1 MYFKIKK
8 IINIVITLPIIY
20 IIFFEISFRIIVFL
34 FTLNSSIFFYGFD
47 KSIILNLHSVKNRE
61 FFISNNEIKLKEK
74 SNLKSN
80 SNEIWVFGG
89 STSNQGFCDS
99 KSISWV
105 DLIRTDLSKIN
116 FSKNGINSSFSLNIL
131 KNEIKKQDPPKIIL
145 WANKVNE
152 VLHSKRSN
160 NPKNKILYFI
170 NSIKLT
176 LKKNLVF
183 FYFFDE
189 FTIRLFDKFEINIR
203 NEKIQLDEQDYEY
216 SAKKYLENT
225 KEAINIAELYKVEKF
240 FIISVFNRLNMQ
252 NLETE
257 FYDYYLLEVKKIIE
271 NKKNIY
277 FINTKHHL
285 RTIEK
290 NESLFCDSMH
300 HNYEGKF
307 IIAKIISK
315 FINGYK

>member
-20 IIFFEISFRIIVFL
+20 IIFFEIFFRIIIFL
-34 FTLNSSIFFYGFD
+34 FTLNSSIFFYGLD
-47 KSIILNLHSVKNRE
+47 KNIILNLHSIKNRE
-61 FFISNNEIKLKEK
+61 FFITNNGIKLKEN

-89 STSNQGFCDS
+89 STSNKGFCDS
-99 KSISWV
+99 KSTSWV
-105 DLIRTDLSKIN
+105 DLINTDLTKVN
-116 FSKNGINSSFSLNIL
+116 FSKNGINSSFSLNLL
-131 KNEIKKQDPPKIIL
+131 KNEIKNQDPPKIIL

-160 NPKNKILYFI
+160 NPKNKILYII

-176 LKKNLVF
+176 LKENLVL

-189 FTIRLFDKFEINIR
+189 FAIRLFDKFEINIR
-203 NEKIQLDEQDYEY
+203 NEKIELDRQDYEY

-225 KEAINIAELYKVEKF
+225 IEAINMAELYKVEKF
-240 FIISVFNRLNMQ
+240 FIISIFNRLNMQ
-252 NLETE
+252 NLETK
-257 FYDYYLLEVKKIIE
+257 FYDYYFSEVKKIIE

-277 FINTKHHL
+277 FINTKNYL
-285 RTIEK
+285 KPIEK

-300 HNYEGKF
+300 HNYQGKF

>member
-20 IIFFEISFRIIVFL
+20 IIFFEIFFRIIVFL
-34 FTLNSSIFFYGFD
+34 FTLNSSIFFYGLD
-47 KSIILNLHSVKNRE
+47 KNIILNLHSIKNRE
-61 FFISNNEIKLKEK
+61 FFITNNGIKLKEN

-89 STSNQGFCDS
+89 STSNKGFCDS
-99 KSISWV
+99 KSTSWV
-105 DLIRTDLSKIN
+105 DLINTDLTKVN
-116 FSKNGINSSFSLNIL
+116 FSKNGINSSFSLNLL
-131 KNEIKKQDPPKIIL
+131 KNEIKNQDPPKIIL

-160 NPKNKILYFI
+160 NPKNKILYII

-176 LKKNLVF
+176 LKENLVL

-189 FTIRLFDKFEINIR
+189 FAIRLFDKFEINIR
-203 NEKIQLDEQDYEY
+203 NEKIELDRQDYEY

-225 KEAINIAELYKVEKF
+225 IEAINMAELYKVEKF
-240 FIISVFNRLNMQ
+240 FIISIFNRLNMQ
-252 NLETE
+252 NLETK
-257 FYDYYLLEVKKIIE
+257 FYDYYFSEVKKIIE

-277 FINTKHHL
+277 FINTKNYL
-285 RTIEK
+285 KPIEK
-290 NESLFCDSMH
+290 KESLFCDSMH
-300 HNYEGKF
+300 HNYQGKF

>member
-20 IIFFEISFRIIVFL
+20 IIFFEIFFRIIVFL
-34 FTLNSSIFFYGFD
+34 FTLNSSIFFYGLD
-47 KSIILNLHSVKNRE
+47 KNIILNLHSIKNRE
-61 FFISNNEIKLKEK
+61 FFITNNGIKLKK
-74 SNLKSN
+74 NSNLKSN
-80 SNEIWVFGG
+80 NNEIWVFGG
-89 STSNQGFCDS
+89 STSNKGFCDS
-99 KSISWV
+99 KSTSWV
-105 DLIRTDLSKIN
+105 DLISTDLTKVN
-116 FSKNGINSSFSLNIL
+116 FSKNGINSSFSLNLL
-131 KNEIKKQDPPKIIL
+131 KNEIKNQDPPKIIL

-160 NPKNKILYFI
+160 NPKNKILYLI

-176 LKKNLVF
+176 LKENLVL

-189 FTIRLFDKFEINIR
+189 FAIRLFDKFEINIR
-203 NEKIQLDEQDYEY
+203 NEKIELDRQDYEY

-225 KEAINIAELYKVEKF
+225 IEAINMAELYKVEKF
-240 FIISVFNRLNMQ
+240 FIISIFNRLNMQ
-252 NLETE
+252 NLETK
-257 FYDYYLLEVKKIIE
+257 FYDYYFSEVKKIIE

-277 FINTKHHL
+277 FINTKNYL
-285 RTIEK
+285 KPIEK

-300 HNYEGKF
+300 HNYQGKF